1 MYFWR
6 LFDKLLTSP
15 LLRFTLSASAMLFRA
30 SCTLARSAT
39 SLFLR
44 AELRKRAYSA
54 SGKGYRKVADT
65 VREIMNARIV
75 ILISEAMDDKRM
87 EGTEIFVF
95 FFVLELAVLE
105 FVWVFYIYVIKEIWY
120 VYTFG
125 NFIYSFLIYSILIL
139 VTTLLL
145 MTFRREI
152 GLTLTNR

>member
-1 MYFWR
+1 
-6 LFDKLLTSP
+6 
-15 LLRFTLSASAMLFRA
+15 MLFRA

-87 EGTEIFVF
+87 EGTETFVF
-95 FFVLELAVLE
+95 FLSCCAGICVSFL
-105 FVWVFYIYVIKEIWY
+105 FIYVIK
-120 VYTFG
+120 
-125 NFIYSFLIYSILIL
+125 
-139 VTTLLL
+139 
-145 MTFRREI
+145 
-152 GLTLTNR
+152 

>member
-1 MYFWR
+1 
-6 LFDKLLTSP
+6 
-15 LLRFTLSASAMLFRA
+15 MLFRA

-44 AELRKRAYSA
+44 AELHKRAYSA

-95 FFVLELAVLE
+95 FFVLLCWNLCE
-105 FVWVFYIYVIKEIWY
+105 F
-120 VYTFG
+120 
-125 NFIYSFLIYSILIL
+125 FIYICNQIDLIRLYIWKFYLYIL
-139 VTTLLL
+139 
-145 MTFRREI
+145 F
-152 GLTLTNR
+152 